1 MKSSSKWTKSYKQK
15 AFSWFCISEKSKF
28 PGKYQE
34 QPYVQPAIFGG
45 GRFLFVPRASTPA
58 LIDEV
63 NALPLLIQMGL
74 HIGHKPGDYIM
85 TKINTC
91 KSRSYL
97 KSIIKHWNSTEKKFP
112 IQG

>member
-1 MKSSSKWTKSYKQK
+1 MEKLKKMFWYSCFLCKINVCLKRSIKWTKSYKQK

-45 GRFLFVPRASTPA
+45 GHFLFVPRASAPA

-74 HIGHKPGDYIM
+74 HIGHKPVYKYI
-85 TKINTC
+85 
-91 KSRSYL
+91 
-97 KSIIKHWNSTEKKFP
+97 
-112 IQG
+112 